1 MQTTLGVLERFA
13 TMYQSD
19 IERQFPHTLAQVA
32 ASYITC
38 GLALPLTHAWRHGK
52 IADSAKSMQFVDDFA
67 RECALSPVLT
77 SILELANF
85 VADIGRLIVYTQGG
99 NQLYHGKASARELV
113 RISGGENVWVLVV
126 AEAVTYHSLIRI
138 PEPDAF
144 MNDAAYHLC
153 LLLRD
158 HDKLGVWLGKGK
170 LYVESKEEIARQ
182 LVAHATIGLVD
193 EPSVPDYVIEMFENG
208 MPIDRSKCNTY
219 LGFMVQFLAW
229 KFDFNFEVN
238 WKLAKAGGAPRVILN
253 YIRLRL
259 VKAHKGET
267 WERIRVAAKRH
278 GIS

>member
-19 IERQFPHTLAQVA
+19 IERQCPHILAQVA

-52 IADSAKSMQFVDDFA
+52 LADSAKSMQFVNDFA
-67 RECALSPVLT
+67 RECDLSLVLT

-85 VADIGRLIVYTQGG
+85 VADIGRLIVYTEGG
-99 NQLYHGKASARELV
+99 NQLYHGKASARELE
-113 RISGGENVWVLVV
+113 RISEGKIPWASVV
-126 AEAVTYHSLIRI
+126 AEAVTYHSLIRM

-144 MNDAAYHLC
+144 MNDASYHLC

-193 EPSVPDYVIEMFENG
+193 EPSVPDHVIEMFEKG
-208 MPIDRSKCNTY
+208 MPIDRSKSKTY

-229 KFDFNFEVN
+229 KFDFNFEEN
-238 WKLAKAGGAPRVILN
+238 WKLVKANGAPRVVLD
-253 YIRLRL
+253 YIRRRL
-259 VKAHKGET
+259 VKAGHGTT
-267 WERIRVAAKRH
+267 WERIRVAAKWH